1 MRSRILHIVFC
12 LLLLAL
18 AAGSVSAQLW
28 RRAGRRSGGAAT
40 QQVLVDTMRV
50 QLQLPS
56 VCYGDVERYG
66 VKGQKES
73 TYDWKIYTIV
83 DGRRVN
89 IVPPV
94 AFNNGDTIEV
104 NWRDVLGEEVPG
116 IYTIEV
122 KETTNY
128 GCTGDTYSTDIVLNS
143 NKLILPIMQEDI
155 HFCYNGECII
165 DPLDRGKFEKFK
177 DFNLF
182 WRPDDTGGFTIP
194 EVYYTNEET
203 TLQVKLK
210 GPSGCNFGS
219 IKAIKWPKP
228 LLDLGPDTTIYGNE
242 ELKLTAGATR
252 FEKYEWATDNQEA
265 DWLYTLQRTS
275 PEILVHGK
283 DGSQRIWLTVV
294 DENQCEARDTILVT
308 VVGLEGVRIPA
319 AFTPNGD
326 GINDTWQIPAPI
338 KGGVSMEGYVKIT
351 DVRVYDRHG
360 KLVWSAKSYANPWDG
375 RDSHGRPLPM
385 DSYHYELRAT
395 VTGESRLFRG
405 SVTII
410 R

>member
-1 MRSRILHIVFC
+1 M
-12 LLLLAL
+12 
-18 AAGSVSAQLW
+18 
-28 RRAGRRSGGAAT
+28 
-40 QQVLVDTMRV
+40 D
-50 QLQLPS
+50 
-56 VCYGDVERYG
+56 
-66 VKGQKES
+66 
-73 TYDWKIYTIV
+73 
-83 DGRRVN
+83 

-155 HFCYNGECII
+155 YFCYNGECII
-165 DPLDRGKFEKFK
+165 NPLDRGKFDKFK

-182 WRPDDTGGFTIP
+182 WRPDDTGAFTIP
-194 EVYYTNEET
+194 EVYYTSEET
-203 TLQVKLK
+203 TLQVKLV
-210 GPSGCNFGS
+210 GPSGCTFGS
-219 IKAIKWPKP
+219 IKAVKWPKP

-242 ELKLTAGATR
+242 KLELTAGPGT

-265 DWLYTLQRTS
+265 KWLYTEQRIS
-275 PEILVHGK
+275 PAITVEGG
-283 DGSQRIWLTVV
+283 DGTQQIWLTVV

-326 GINDTWQIPAPI
+326 GINDTWLIPAPV

-351 DVRVYDRHG
+351 DVRVYDRNG

-375 RDSHGRPLPM
+375 RDKNGRPLPM